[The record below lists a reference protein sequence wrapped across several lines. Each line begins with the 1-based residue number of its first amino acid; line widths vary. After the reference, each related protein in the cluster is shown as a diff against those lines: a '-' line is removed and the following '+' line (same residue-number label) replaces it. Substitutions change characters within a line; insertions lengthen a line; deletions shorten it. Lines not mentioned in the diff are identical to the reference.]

1 MKVISTN
8 GFKIICR
15 YDEMGLTLKNLL
27 EDMYL
32 VFIRGIKNG

>member
-8 GFKIICR
+8 GFKVICH
-15 YDEMGLTLKNLL
+15 YANDGLTLKSLL